1 MEHIQVDL
9 LEVEPDVITGDRY
22 VCVVHDYFTK
32 YGWAFAFKTK
42 EAVNYAKAIVDLV
55 TREGYTV
62 IKIHHDHGEQSVGNV
77 KELDKKLIKVSRKAE
92 ELIGIK
98 TIKTSPLHPQ
108 SNGSLERKNQTP
120 R

>member
-62 IKIHHDHGEQSVGNV
+62 IKIHHDNG
-77 KELDKKLIKVSRKAE
+77 KEFVADVS
-92 ELIGIK
+92 LFD
-98 TIKTSPLHPQ
+98 
-108 SNGSLERKNQTP
+108 N
-120 R
+120 